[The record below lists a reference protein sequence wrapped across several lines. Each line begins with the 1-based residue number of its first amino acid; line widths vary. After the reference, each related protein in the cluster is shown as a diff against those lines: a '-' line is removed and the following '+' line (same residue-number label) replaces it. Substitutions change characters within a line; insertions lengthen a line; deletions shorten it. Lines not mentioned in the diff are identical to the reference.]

1 MSKHLIWIHVESSR
15 LFFVKKKEKK
25 GVDGASING
34 ELVKSEGSV
43 THEKPWQRV
52 LHGGEIS
59 TAHLELRHAVKLD
72 VYGVWSLCL
81 IHSDRVVCQMQ
92 FSAKCADW
100 SLPIQILWR
109 SFSGGRNNLRCC
121 ETELA
126 ELFLCEMAAE
136 SWKKSTWF
144 KEWIKKKNADNCAG
158 NVSNVESIPSN
169 DETLSVNMF
178 LVYFNGTLNSC
189 DLPSSPPVVYSVISF
204 IKTWFSFIQYD
215 FIQTNIMSV
224 TRGTC
229 SLLPKHIICTKYG
242 L

>member
-1 MSKHLIWIHVESSR
+1 MCSQALYK
-15 LFFVKKKEKK
+15 FC
-25 GVDGASING
+25 GGASL
-34 ELVKSEGSV
+34 EA
-43 THEKPWQRV
+43 
-52 LHGGEIS
+52 EIIS
-59 TAHLELRHAVKLD
+59 GVVKLSWLSYFC
-72 VYGVWSLCL
+72 VRWQLK
-81 IHSDRVVCQMQ
+81 
-92 FSAKCADW
+92 AE
-100 SLPIQILWR
+100 
-109 SFSGGRNNLRCC
+109 RNLLDLKNGL
-121 ETELA
+121 
-126 ELFLCEMAAE
+126 
-136 SWKKSTWF
+136 
-144 KEWIKKKNADNCAG
+144 KKKNADNCAG

-229 SLLPKHIICTKYG
+229 SLLPKHIICTKCG